1 MMHEECVS
9 LQQSLSVVGV
19 LECVV
24 RRCVGPEGGSVLLT
38 RDTGEIIITR
48 HGQRILNTLHLEHPM
63 ARMVLDCVS
72 AHSQVTADGTKSFI
86 LLLAALLR
94 GIQNSADKHGIGQ
107 STAPYIRNLAH
118 RLLAFSYKEFDDII
132 THKILPNAYFYCSRH
147 GYKSSSILDLL
158 VGGYIAGRLGIG
170 QVDILKRVLCEF
182 YHKVSQGQDAVKTI
196 TFLHSHISQ
205 LHTTVTGLSIGC
217 SEVIE
222 GLVVTRDWS
231 VWTDPNGSAK
241 ALIIH
246 ESLGFCLIAASNNIS
261 LCVQHD
267 WLSRI
272 DQALEQKLA
281 SVLQLQV
288 RVLLSS
294 VKQPESVLQWAR
306 LNHIAL
312 LECVDSAQLDLLCRI
327 SGTETVPHP
336 SLQHLLMLKFCSR
349 VQLGGHRYACL
360 GTFSQCVPQIHT
372 LVLCGPAPGLLDQIV
387 CVSRG
392 VFTLLEHL
400 CQSIISTQK
409 QLNEYTNSE
418 TDNIRETQENCES
431 SVLVSSQSQRSDLDL
446 PQSFLSSQGFWDRI
460 MRAGGVIPIGG
471 TFEFLLHHFL
481 LNARNHGDSESCRL
495 LAEALL
501 CVPRTLFSRRRFLD
515 AQTHLLSELKEMT
528 NVQDLSKRS
537 ELKFRFNE
545 GSTLPVCLESVS
557 SKQQLVVSV
566 LQCLNRLL
574 CIGAILHTRTPLLSH
589 PSTSSE
595 DEEGETEN
603 LHLSDY

>member
-1 MMHEECVS
+1 MHEECVS

-48 HGQRILNTLHLEHPM
+48 HGQRILSTLHLEHPM

-72 AHSQVTADGTKSFI
+72 AHAQVTADGTKSFI

-94 GIQNSADKHGIGQ
+94 GIRNSADKHGIGH
-107 STAPYIRNLAH
+107 SSAPYLRNLAH
-118 RLLAFSYKEFDDII
+118 RLLAFS
-132 THKILPNAYFYCSRH
+132 L
-147 GYKSSSILDLL
+147 
-158 VGGYIAGRLGIG
+158 
-170 QVDILKRVLCEF
+170 
-182 YHKVSQGQDAVKTI
+182 
-196 TFLHSHISQ
+196 
-205 LHTTVTGLSIGC
+205 TGLPIGC

-241 ALIIH
+241 ALIIY
-246 ESLGFCLIAASNNIS
+246 ESLGSCLIAASNNIS

-267 WLSRI
+267 WLSRT
-272 DQALEQKLA
+272 DRALEQKLA

-288 RVLLSS
+288 CVLLSS

-306 LNHIAL
+306 LNHISL

-349 VQLGGHRYACL
+349 FQLGGHRYACL
-360 GTFSQCVPQIHT
+360 GTFSQGVPQAHT

-409 QLNEYTNSE
+409 QLNKYTDSE
-418 TDNIRETQENCES
+418 IETQENLES
-431 SVLVSSQSQRSDLDL
+431 SVPVSSQSQRSDLDL
-446 PQSFLSSQGFWDRI
+446 SQIFLSSQDLWDRI
-460 MRAGGVIPIGG
+460 MRAGGVIPVGG

-501 CVPRTLFSRRRFLD
+501 CVPRTLYSRRRFLD
-515 AQTHLLSELKEMT
+515 AQTHLLSELKQRT
-528 NVQDLSKRS
+528 NVQDLSKWS
-537 ELKFRFNE
+537 ELKFRLNE

-574 CIGAILHTRTPLLSH
+574 CIGAILHTRSPLLTH

-595 DEEGETEN
+595 DEEGESEN
-603 LHLSDY
+603 LHLSDD